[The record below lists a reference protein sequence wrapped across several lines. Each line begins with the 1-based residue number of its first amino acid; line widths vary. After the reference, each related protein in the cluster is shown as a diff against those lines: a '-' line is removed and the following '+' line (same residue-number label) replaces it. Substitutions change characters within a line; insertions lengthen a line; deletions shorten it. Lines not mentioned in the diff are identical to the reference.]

1 LTIIAWPG
9 REAVLVREQEA
20 IAANMSILARS
31 TTNSRAKTAAPRR
44 GLAEMAAWCVEDFA
58 DIDISASIFSC
69 HPAHFSQIPA
79 HVLIVNRP

>member
-1 LTIIAWPG
+1 LTFIAWPG
-9 REAVLVREQEA
+9 REAVLVREREA

-31 TTNSRAKTAAPRR
+31 TTNSRAKTAAPEG
-44 GLAEMAAWCVEDFA
+44 GLAEMAGWCVEDFA